1 VARAQST
8 IRSVL
13 PETPVHHARDRGA
26 FLKLENMQ
34 ITGAYKVR
42 GAFNAIAR
50 QLARGDRRPIV
61 AASAGNHGKGVAWAA
76 RHFGL
81 HATVVVPK
89 SAPSAKI
96 DGARALGAEVIERG
110 QSFDECLAIARE
122 LAQRNGMRLV
132 HAFDDPDVIAG
143 QGTVGLELLPL
154 EPDVVVV
161 PVGGGGLAAGIGLAL
176 EGSGIR
182 LVGAQVEGLDAMR
195 RALAGLPC
203 DGAPPSTIAD
213 GLVVR
218 EPGALTRNICSRVLS
233 DIVLVTEAEVE
244 QAIVEL
250 AARDKMVVEG
260 AGAVAVAALSKVR
273 GKKRV
278 AIVSG
283 GNIDLAALVA
293 LGGMVKRPAAPPDH
307 PLA

>member
-8 IRSVL
+8 IRAVL

-50 QLARGDRRPIV
+50 QLARGDRRPVV

-96 DGARALGAEVIERG
+96 DGARALGAEVLERG
-110 QSFDECLAIARE
+110 QSFDDCLAIARE
-122 LAQRNGMRLV
+122 IAQRSGMRLV

-154 EPDVVVV
+154 DPDVVVV

-182 LVGAQVEGLDAMR
+182 LVGAQVEGVDAMR
-195 RALAGLPC
+195 RALAGSPC

-218 EPGALTRNICSRVLS
+218 EPGALTRAICSRVLS
-233 DIVLVTEAEVE
+233 DIVVVSEAEVE

-283 GNIDLAALVA
+283 GNIDLAALA
-293 LGGMVKRPAAPPDH
+293 SLGRMVKRPAAPPDH